1 MLVVM
6 LPHKQLHLHPMVVDE
21 CDAVISRSSLGCEI
35 GIAERKWFLWSF
47 KWYHTFFEL
56 PGPFSMNT

>member
-6 LPHKQLHLHPMVVDE
+6 LPHKQLHLDPMVVDE

-35 GIAERKWFLWSF
+35 GIAERKHGFCGLSSGIICFLSYRGHF
-47 KWYHTFFEL
+47 
-56 PGPFSMNT
+56 P